1 MKQCPYCHEEIQDM
15 ASKCR
20 FCGEWLNEN
29 QPVSQPALPSQA
41 TPKEMSTIKKWTTS
55 YKNLFKGRMS
65 RDKFW
70 KGFLIYLLFL
80 LAFAFLSDFVPGYN
94 NETSNILTQIFSIC
108 LLIIFF
114 IVSSIYLSF
123 FARRF
128 HDIGRKAKHLFWIMP
143 LSPIIPLL
151 AIYLFFV
158 L

>member
-1 MKQCPYCHEEIQDM
+1 
-15 ASKCR
+15 
-20 FCGEWLNEN
+20 
-29 QPVSQPALPSQA
+29 
-41 TPKEMSTIKKWTTS
+41 
-55 YKNLFKGRMS
+55 MS

-128 HDIGRKAKHLFWIMP
+128 HDIGRKAKHLFLVVHLVQYATSSDI
-143 LSPIIPLL
+143 
-151 AIYLFFV
+151 FV
-158 L
+158 LCCNASNNYGERQKMI